1 MQKYLTLFFM
11 LFSSHLSHADEKP
24 LSLSIG
30 VVSSFDSKLQ
40 ISTTKGSLRGD
51 SILICLAEK
60 NPCTAYQASDFSKV
74 IANDSVEDVAT
85 GETIYSY
92 SFDSSKV
99 RYLERG
105 VGVAFIF
112 PEGSVKASD
121 VDFNGRQGF
130 IIKKGGVKD
139 IISYCLSSEG
149 VHILSK
155 PGNVHLYYSL
165 GYDVKANCSDEV
177 YK

>member
-1 MQKYLTLFFM
+1 M

-24 LSLSIG
+24 LSLSID

-60 NPCTAYQASDFSKV
+60 NTWTPYHASDFSKV

-92 SFDSSKV
+92 SFYSSKV
-99 RYLERG
+99 QYLEKG

-112 PEGSVKASD
+112 SEGSVKASD
-121 VDFNGRQGF
+121 VDFNGGQGF
-130 IIKKGGVKD
+130 ILKKRG
-139 IISYCLSSEG
+139 
-149 VHILSK
+149 
-155 PGNVHLYYSL
+155 
-165 GYDVKANCSDEV
+165 
-177 YK
+177 